1 MEYNL
6 NLSIEQKLVMTQQM
20 QLSVKLLQ
28 MSTFELQ
35 QYVDKELIEN
45 PVLEVEPNVEVLDKD
60 FDNIDY
66 KELIKYFEFQNEDSK
81 YYKSENEEV
90 SPLNF
95 VSATKSLK
103 EFLNILLNP

>member
-6 NLSIEQKLVMTQQM
+6 SLSIEQKLVMTQQM

-66 KELIKYFEFQNEDSK
+66 KELIKYFEFQNEDS
-81 YYKSENEEV
+81 
-90 SPLNF
+90 
-95 VSATKSLK
+95 
-103 EFLNILLNP
+103 NPCGA